1 MIILITGIILLILGI
16 IGINKGFLDWWEEIG
31 IIGTI
36 FGSIILAFCIA
47 FLIYKQ
53 VTYKRFIAEYNTIK
67 EISTSK
73 EDLRD
78 ATYTNRIIDINE
90 QINTCRE
97 FKDSLWVGI
106 YQNK

>member
-1 MIILITGIILLILGI
+1 MG
-16 IGINKGFLDWWEEIG
+16 
-31 IIGTI
+31 
-36 FGSIILAFCIA
+36 
-47 FLIYKQ
+47 YKQ

-106 YQNK
+106 YQNKKICNAELLTKK